1 MNTKRDD
8 SIEMSSNTFGKLV
21 RTYREERGWTQ
32 EELAERWGY
41 TRAYVSQI
49 EHGKR
54 TLNHVDQVGRLADIL
69 EIPTERLEAIGRG
82 LTYSRA
88 TPESPADADDFLL
101 QTLLEPAQAT
111 VKLSWLVWHANH
123 DTTIIQNLTQL
134 ISQLET
140 AVTERRGKFLK
151 PAQQILGYAHE
162 MMGNIAFDQLDYMT
176 AGGHFQE
183 MFDWGEVLN
192 DPDMTALAMIH
203 QGDILRRRGRFE
215 HAVSALEKAAK
226 YADTGSLAT
235 SGLRWAVLA
244 RTYAEFGHKEE
255 FLKAID
261 AAQDAAVNV
270 TPSLNT
276 TSIDFN
282 LVDIIQERAQG
293 HTLLGEPKVALELY
307 QESERLKPFRPM
319 RDLGVFIILQAQAH
333 AYAGDVEGGVNFAL
347 QGLRLARGYQSKRH
361 ESRVQRMYDRL
372 RVTPMGNHP
381 SMRDLQQALHQH

>member
-8 SIEMSSNTFGKLV
+8 SIEMSGNTFGKLV

-41 TRAYVSQI
+41 TRAYVSQV

-54 TLNHVDQVGRLADIL
+54 KLNHVDQVSRLADIL
-69 EIPTERLEAIGRG
+69 EIPAERLEAIGRG
-82 LTYSRA
+82 LTYSRT
-88 TPESPADADDFLL
+88 TPESPHDADDFLL

-123 DTTIIQNLTQL
+123 DTTIVQNLTQL
-134 ISQLET
+134 ITQLET
-140 AVTERRGKFLK
+140 AVTERRGKYLK
-151 PAQQILGYAHE
+151 PAQQILGYAHA
-162 MMGNIAFDQLDYMT
+162 MMGKIAFDQLDYMT

-183 MFDWGEVLN
+183 MFELGEEIN
-192 DPDMTALAMIH
+192 DPDITALAMIH

-215 HAVSALEKAAK
+215 HAVSALEKARR
-226 YADTGSLAT
+226 YADMGSLT
-235 SGLRWAVLA
+235 TGGLRWAILA
-244 RTYAEFGHKEE
+244 RTYAEFGHKDE
-255 FLKAID
+255 FMRAID
-261 AAQDAAVNV
+261 AAQDAVEQV
-270 TPSLNT
+270 TPSLDT
-276 TSIDFN
+276 TSNEFN

-293 HTLLGEPKVALELY
+293 HTLLREPKRALELY
-307 QESERLKPFRPM
+307 RESERLKPFRPM
-319 RDLGVFIILQAQAH
+319 RDLGVFVILQAQAH
-333 AYAGDVEGGVNFAL
+333 TYAGDVEGGVTFAL

-381 SMRDLQQALHQH
+381 SLRELKEALG